1 MACRKTA
8 TRYFTVGPETGYPLS
23 PFYLLIYFSLKYG
36 EAGQDC
42 FVVNLPQ
49 SNAPV
54 QNKKNIIIKTIPI
67 ILGSW
72 RGWPSHSR
80 PPVLSCLPFPC
91 SAQVQR
97 SLVSTKCLVEYNNPP
112 RARTRTTRNHEPPPR
127 PLESKRIVSASFE
140 RYRRAYSCSFRYRF
154 KCDYDRKFHERCA
167 LVKVVL

>member
-54 QNKKNIIIKTIPI
+54 QNKKNIIIIKTIPI

-80 PPVLSCLPFPC
+80 PPVLSRLPFPC

-97 SLVSTKCLVEYNNPP
+97 SLVSAKCLVEYNNPP
-112 RARTRTTRNHEPPPR
+112 RARTRTTRNHEPPHQGHSSPSALCQ
-127 PLESKRIVSASFE
+127 PASKDIGGLTAAVSVTGSNATTIGSFTS
-140 RYRRAYSCSFRYRF
+140 AAHS
-154 KCDYDRKFHERCA
+154 
-167 LVKVVL
+167 